1 MAKEA
6 SFDIVSEFDRQEL
19 VNAVDQTK
27 REILTRFDLKDSKS
41 TLEFE
46 GDKSL
51 ILTSADDMKLKN
63 ILDILYSKMTKR
75 NLNVKILNP
84 KKVESSLGGNVKQE
98 IELRS
103 GIDQDKAKKVIAEVK
118 ASKLKVQ
125 ASIRG
130 DLIRVVGKNKDDLQ
144 AVIQLLREKEDA
156 LDIPLQ
162 FINYR

>member
-27 REILTRFDLKDSKS
+27 REILARFDLKDSKS

-46 GDKSL
+46 GEKSL
-51 ILTSADDMKLKN
+51 ILTSSDDMKLKN

-75 NLNVKILNP
+75 DLNVKILNP

-103 GIDQDKAKKVIAEVK
+103 GIDQDNAKKVVAKIK
-118 ASKLKVQ
+118 SSKIKVQ

-130 DLIRVVGKNKDDLQ
+130 DLIRVTGKNKDDLQ

-156 LDIPLQ
+156 LDIHLQ
-162 FINYR
+162 FVNYR

>member
-27 REILTRFDLKDSKS
+27 REILARFDLKDSKS
-41 TLEFE
+41 TLELE
-46 GDKSL
+46 GSKFL
-51 ILTSADDMKLKN
+51 IITSSDDMKLKN

-75 NLNVKILNP
+75 NLNMKILNP
-84 KKVESSLGGNVKQE
+84 KKVESSPGGNVKQE

-103 GIDQDKAKKVIAEVK
+103 GIDQDKAKKIIAEIK

-130 DLIRVVGKNKDDLQ
+130 DLIRVTGKNKDDLQ
-144 AVIQLLREKEDA
+144 AVIQLLREKEDT